1 MAKVSKTDK
10 ANFKKWKKV
19 NDDHQK
25 RMRAKYAKKPKK
37 AVVKQNIFK
46 TEYKDRVSQQI
57 GVDIVSNT
65 ASVING
71 PENSQILIPSSFTD
85 PFTQGSQNGMIDG
98 NQLNSRFLNMKVELN
113 FANLAPWVT
122 SNTVVLQRQNYHIVV
137 RQCLILDDISEAMVY
152 EYTNPSSGR
161 VQKAFNDLAAAADNR
176 YRDQFLKIA
185 KKRLFNQNINPDF
198 LSYERR
204 QDTKVRILKTITV
217 KPSLDTRTS
226 DGRVEQE
233 IPSGGAI
240 VHWQSAPIKRY
251 SFNWKTPK
259 DKVTLQ
265 PVINSE
271 HPTLNVP
278 PMGVGK
284 SWIPCVCIT
293 MERDI
298 PDDNPTNHN
307 LEINYRDHY
316 TYTDN

>member
-1 MAKVSKTDK
+1 MAVRQPEKMAKDKKKNSKPQT
-10 ANFKKWKKV
+10 
-19 NDDHQK
+19 
-25 RMRAKYAKKPKK
+25 KPKK

-57 GVDIVSNT
+57 GVDIVSND

-71 PENSQILIPSSFTD
+71 PANSQILIPSSFTD
-85 PFTQGSQNGMIDG
+85 PFVQGAQNGMIDG
-98 NQLNSRFLNMKVELN
+98 NQLNARFLNMKVELN

-122 SNTVVLQRQNYHIVV
+122 SNTVVLQKQNYHIVV
-137 RQCLILDDISEAMVY
+137 RQCLILDDISESMIF

-161 VQKAFNDLAAAADNR
+161 VQKSFSDLAAADPNR
-176 YRDQFLKIA
+176 YRDLHLRIA
-185 KKRLFNQNINPDF
+185 KARLFNQNINPDF

-204 QDTKVRILKTITV
+204 QDSKVRVLKKITV
-217 KPSLDTRTS
+217 KPSLDTRFT

-233 IPSGGAI
+233 IPTGGAI
-240 VHWQSAPIKRY
+240 VHWQAAPTKRFT
-251 SFNWKTPK
+251 FNWKQPK
-259 DKVTLQ
+259 EKVTLQ
-265 PVINSE
+265 PVINSD

-278 PMGVGK
+278 PMGAGK

-298 PDDNPTNHN
+298 PDDNASTHN
-307 LEINYRDHY
+307 LEINYRDHF